1 MWKKLALFGSILVSL
16 CFGIGIDFY
25 HILALLLILSKR
37 QIVRVAVG
45 LQGDALRRGI
55 AISQHLLLGK
65 NGIKGP
71 EEKRGASLPVQ
82 NRWGWEGR
90 CPGLFCTDS
99 TFLIIQLQANESS
112 YVRYRVHKNYEILP

>member
-1 MWKKLALFGSILVSL
+1 MWKKLALLGSILVSL

-65 NGIKGP
+65 MASKAP
-71 EEKRGASLPVQ
+71 KRKEVHHFQSKTAGRADAPAFFVRTQHSSL
-82 NRWGWEGR
+82 
-90 CPGLFCTDS
+90 
-99 TFLIIQLQANESS
+99 SS
-112 YVRYRVHKNYEILP
+112 YKPTRAAT